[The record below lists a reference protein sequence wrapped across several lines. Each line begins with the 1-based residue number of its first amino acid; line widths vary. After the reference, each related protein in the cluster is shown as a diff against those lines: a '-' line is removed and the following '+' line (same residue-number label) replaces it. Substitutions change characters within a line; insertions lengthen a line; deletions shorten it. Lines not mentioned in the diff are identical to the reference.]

1 MYSKMV
7 ISLSLDS
14 MLLNNKLIIMKINE
28 KLVRKLEN
36 LKYHISFAES
46 MTGGLLSSKIVD
58 ISGASNVLEKSFV
71 TYSNKAKVELL
82 NVCPD
87 TIEKYDVVSIEVA
100 KEMVLGL
107 YNITKSEVCASVT
120 GYAEGYIKGSGKFCY
135 AIKYQDTL
143 YANELVV
150 EGSRNQVRK
159 KATDIILKEIYE
171 IIKGV

>member
-1 MYSKMV
+1 
-7 ISLSLDS
+7 
-14 MLLNNKLIIMKINE
+14 MKINE

-46 MTGGLLSSKIVD
+46 MTGGLLSSTIVD
-58 ISGASNVLEKSFV
+58 VSGASNVLEKSFV

-82 NVCPD
+82 NVCPE

-107 YNITKSEVCASVT
+107 FQLTNSEVCASVT
-120 GYAEGYIKGSGKFCY
+120 GYAEGYLEGSGKVCY
-135 AIKYQDTL
+135 AIKYLDKIIT
-143 YANELVV
+143 NEIII
-150 EGSRNQVRK
+150 EGNRSQVRK